1 MKLSFHTPQKK
12 EKKGNARFWILSA
25 AAVSMAAVLLLR
37 FWQLQIVDGAYYQEN
52 YTLRILRERTFR
64 GTRGR
69 ILDRNGQALAD
80 NRVSYTITASDNGR
94 YADTE
99 ERNQTLN
106 ATLERVLNILE
117 ENGDTIVNDFGIR
130 QEEDGSYSYTSEGTA
145 RLRFLAD
152 VFGHADISELGYNE
166 SLGGRED
173 EAEAAQV
180 MEYLASPEMFG
191 IDSSSEH
198 AYELTVLR
206 YGMWLNNYRRYL
218 PTTVAADV
226 SERTQAAVLEG
237 AEGLP
242 GIELVESTVRV
253 YPDSP
258 YFSHI
263 TGYTGAV
270 TQEELEEFNQDGE
283 TYDSSD
289 TVGRSGMEQ
298 VLEETLQGERAV
310 EQIYVDNVGRTLEEE
325 GYTPPEAGQDVQLTI
340 DADLQR
346 AVYELIEQQLAGVL
360 YSKIENRLTYEAAD
374 GTQASDL
381 VIPVGDVYFAL
392 LDNGVL
398 TEADFALAEPGTAQ
412 GRIAQLYEQETAG
425 ISEQLLEKLAEEY
438 DIPVGEEDA
447 AWQDYLYG
455 TMDILAQNGILDSDR
470 INRDDPVYL
479 QWQDGS
485 ITAGEYLH
493 HCVSEGWISLEGL
506 ELEEAYVDAR
516 EAVRFLGSYLSEEAL
531 QNEEFRMLVYRHLV
545 QDGRLEASWLCMALL
560 EQGVLDWN
568 EEEYQALD
576 GGEVSAYSYI
586 TEKIRDL
593 EITPAQLA
601 LDPCTGSCVI
611 LDVKT
616 GEVLAC
622 VTYPGYDSNRLANGM
637 DGAYYNS
644 LLEDASLPLY
654 NNATQQLTAPGSTF
668 KPVTAAA
675 ALTEGVVTE
684 ETQIRDQGIF
694 TQITPSPACWIY
706 PGGTH
711 GNITIAEAIRDSC
724 NYFFYDVAY
733 RMSLENGVYQE
744 EKGTATLQEY
754 ARLFGL
760 GEETGIEIGEVQSQ
774 ISQEY
779 PVVSAIGQGN
789 HNYSTV
795 ALARYAAAIASRGN
809 IYRLSLID
817 DGTDR
822 LLRQIDQIQPS
833 TWDVIWS
840 GMHMAAEGYSSF
852 ADFPIEVAGKTGTA
866 EQMRSRP
873 NHAVFIGFAPYDE
886 PEIALSVRIAYGY
899 TSSNAAQVAA
909 NVMRYYFGLEE
920 EDALLERQAEEVEN
934 VGNVFMD

>member
-130 QEEDGSYSYTSEGTA
+130 QEEDGSYSYISEGTA

-180 MEYLASPEMFG
+180 MEYLAFPEMFG

-218 PTTVAADV
+218 HTTVAADV

-346 AVYELIEQQLAGVL
+346 AVYELIEQQLA
-360 YSKIENRLTYEAAD
+360 
-374 GTQASDL
+374 
-381 VIPVGDVYFAL
+381 
-392 LDNGVL
+392 
-398 TEADFALAEPGTAQ
+398 
-412 GRIAQLYEQETAG
+412 
-425 ISEQLLEKLAEEY
+425 EEY

-455 TMDILAQNGILDSDR
+455 TMDILAQNGILDTDK

>member
-1 MKLSFHTPQKK
+1 M
-12 EKKGNARFWILSA
+12 
-25 AAVSMAAVLLLR
+25 
-37 FWQLQIVDGAYYQEN
+37 
-52 YTLRILRERTFR
+52 
-64 GTRGR
+64 
-69 ILDRNGQALAD
+69 
-80 NRVSYTITASDNGR
+80 
-94 YADTE
+94 
-99 ERNQTLN
+99 
-106 ATLERVLNILE
+106 NILE

-346 AVYELIEQQLAGVL
+346 AVYELIEQQLA
-360 YSKIENRLTYEAAD
+360 
-374 GTQASDL
+374 
-381 VIPVGDVYFAL
+381 
-392 LDNGVL
+392 
-398 TEADFALAEPGTAQ
+398 
-412 GRIAQLYEQETAG
+412 
-425 ISEQLLEKLAEEY
+425 EEY

-455 TMDILAQNGILDSDR
+455 TMDILAQNGILDTDK

-531 QNEEFRMLVYRHLV
+531 QNEDFRMLVYRHLV

-760 GEETGIEIGEVQSQ
+760 GEEAGIEIGEVQSQ

-852 ADFPIEVAGKTGTA
+852 ADFPIEVEGKTGTA